1 MVLNEVGGSPN
12 LTLNS
17 ILMVLVHLDV
27 HHTRMVLHGIVLYIT
42 VLQGIALLAS
52 ASGLYLARH
61 LSTLSQL
68 NLNHHNSFS
77 NFWNQDHEDQDYQDE
92 HADIAV
98 AVKLPPSQLPMKDLD
113 EDQ

>member
-1 MVLNEVGGSPN
+1 M
-12 LTLNS
+12 
-17 ILMVLVHLDV
+17 
-27 HHTRMVLHGIVLYIT
+27 
-42 VLQGIALLAS
+42 
-52 ASGLYLARH
+52 
-61 LSTLSQL
+61 LSQL